1 MILRLVHFSIR
12 HQFWVIAAALTLIT
26 VGVYSGYRLPMDAVP
41 DITSLQMSVN
51 TPVEALAPEEVEK
64 QITVPLER
72 ELAGLP
78 GLNRMRSTSKYGLSQ
93 ISLFFDDSAPDV
105 Y

>member
-12 HQFWVIAAALTLIT
+12 NRFWALAAALALIT
-26 VGVYSGYRLPMDAVP
+26 VGVYSAYQLPMDAVP
-41 DITSLQMSVN
+41 DITSLQMVVN

-72 ELAGLP
+72 ELA
-78 GLNRMRSTSKYGLSQ
+78 
-93 ISLFFDDSAPDV
+93 
-105 Y
+105 